1 MKDNQQKQKEKKVK
15 PKKPIFEKMNKEYW
29 ATFRF
34 YDSKGRRLSIFARP
48 SKVDYSI
55 IVTVLKLSKEP
66 NMAPGDPQY
75 GPYTGPSDRFE
86 KVTAKALYEKEHLSS
101 SIMGKKSGTDYS
113 VPLQEGE
120 TIPKALVRWARET
133 FYVQVPKQIT
143 VFEYHKAKNLPKPE
157 KKKDRFTVFLKNA
170 GPNKLSV
177 VKCVKDLTGFGL
189 KESKELVDSAP
200 KAIQINLDKKAA
212 TEFVAELIS
221 CGAAAEVK

>member
-1 MKDNQQKQKEKKVK
+1 MKDNHPRQKEKKVK

-48 SKVDYSI
+48 SKEERSI

-86 KVTAKALYEKEHLSS
+86 KVTAKALYEKENLS

-113 VPLQEGE
+113 VSLQEGE

-133 FYVQVPKQIT
+133 FYVPVAKQIT
-143 VFEYHKAKNLPKPE
+143 VFEYHKAKNQSKPE
-157 KKKDRFTVFLKNA
+157 KKKDHFTVFLKNA
-170 GPNKLSV
+170 GVNKLNI
-177 VKCVKDLTGFGL
+177 VKCVKDYTGMGL
-189 KESKELVDSAP
+189 KESKDFVDNAP
-200 KAIQINLDKKAA
+200 KDIQTYLDKNLA
-212 TEFVAELIS
+212 TEFAARLIS
-221 CGAAAEVK
+221 YGAEAEVR